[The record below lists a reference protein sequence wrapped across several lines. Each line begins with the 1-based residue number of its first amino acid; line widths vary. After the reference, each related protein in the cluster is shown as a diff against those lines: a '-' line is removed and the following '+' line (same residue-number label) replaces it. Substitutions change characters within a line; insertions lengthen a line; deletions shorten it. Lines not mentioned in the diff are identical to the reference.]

1 MYPTVL
7 VQPDGSSIT
16 IRYHQPRQI
25 IQLPVNIW
33 LLSEAER
40 KQRLEQRKPKQKVK
54 YVDDIEDNFD
64 SNKYLSYLKK

>member
-7 VQPDGSSIT
+7 VRPDGASVT

-33 LLSEAER
+33 TLSEAER

-54 YVDDIEDNFD
+54 YVEDIDDGFD